1 MASALS
7 APHLHNEEAAYR
19 YVEAR
24 IWPDGP
30 ICPHCGCMGRISAI
44 KPNPEKRVRAGLK
57 KCGDCKKQ
65 FTVKVGTV
73 FESSHVPLN
82 MWLQA
87 IALIC
92 ASKKGFSSNQ
102 LARVLGVTVKTAWF
116 MSHRIREAMSD
127 DGQVILGGGGGVIE
141 ADETF
146 LGQQSS
152 TYITGKGW
160 RTRRGAPGAKK
171 VLAVVERGGRVRSMK
186 VDNLKM
192 PEITRAMEMA
202 DRDSVLNTDEAM
214 HYRHIGRE
222 FIAHKRVKHSSGEY
236 VHKDAHTNTV
246 EGVFSIFKR
255 GMRGIYQHC
264 AEKHLP
270 RYLAE
275 FDFRYSNRAKLG
287 VDDKARADLALK
299 GIVGKR
305 LTYQTASERRPGAEG
320 RVVW

>member
-7 APHLHNEEAAYR
+7 APHFHNEEAAYAH
-19 YVEAR
+19 VEAR
-24 IWPDGP
+24 IWPNGP
-30 ICPHCGCMGRISAI
+30 FCPHCGGTDRISAI
-44 KPNPEKRVRAGLK
+44 KPNVEKRVRIGLK

-73 FESSHVPLN
+73 FEQSHVPLN

-87 IALIC
+87 IALISS
-92 ASKKGFSSNQ
+92 SKKGFSSNQ
-102 LARVLGVTVKTAWF
+102 LARVLGVTIKTAWF
-116 MSHRIREAMSD
+116 MSHRIREAMTD
-127 DGQVILGGGGGVIE
+127 DGSIRMGGGGGVIE

-146 LGQQSS
+146 LGQQATRFVS
-152 TYITGKGW
+152 GAGW
-160 RTRRGAPGAKK
+160 RTKRGTGDMRKI
-171 VLAVVERGGRVRSMK
+171 VAVVERGGRVRSMK
-186 VDNLKM
+186 VDSLQK

-202 DRDSVLNTDEAM
+202 ARDSILSTDSAQ

-222 FIAHKRVKHSSGEY
+222 FIGHMRVDHGAGEY
-236 VHKDAHTNTV
+236 VRGEAHTNTI

-264 AEKHLP
+264 SEKHLE

-275 FDFRYSNRAKLG
+275 FDFRYSNRIALG
-287 VDDKARADLALK
+287 VDDKGRADNALK

-305 LTYQTASERRPGAEG
+305 LTYRTASERRPGAEA